1 MEQQRNRR
9 TSSGQRQSQ
18 RQTRR
23 RRRRRKALAR
33 QLLLVLIVLGCVLGV
48 VASCRQR
55 GKNEQAADD
64 PMESVAQ
71 PAEQPEDTE
80 NDRASYI
87 AAHKTEYPQSLLE
100 LLERNPETV
109 DFVYDY
115 PEEGKKQHEID
126 LSGEVTQGDIPL
138 FLQWDERWGYQE
150 YGSDMLAITGCGP
163 TCLSMVYCGLTGK
176 TDKNPL
182 EMARFSEEQGY
193 YSDGIGT
200 SWTLMSQGA
209 IQLGLNVQEI
219 PLTAQLIIDQL
230 NAGHP
235 VICTM
240 GPGDFTD
247 SGHYIVLLQV
257 NDNGSIAI
265 NDPNSPQNSEK
276 SWDLEQ
282 LMGQMK
288 NLWAYSLTY

>member
-1 MEQQRNRR
+1 MRR
-9 TSSGQRQSQ
+9 MV
-18 RQTRR
+18 
-23 RRRRRKALAR
+23 
-33 QLLLVLIVLGCVLGV
+33 LLLIVIGCVLGV

-55 GKNEQAADD
+55 SRNRQVVND
-64 PMESVAQ
+64 
-71 PAEQPEDTE
+71 PAEPAVRSERADPEVTRE
-80 NDRASYI
+80 AYI
-87 AAHKTEYPQSLLE
+87 ASHKKEYPQSLRD

-115 PEEGKKQHEID
+115 PKEGKKQHEID
-126 LSGEVTQGDIPL
+126 LSGEVTQGTIPL

-163 TCLSMVYCGLTGK
+163 TCLSMVYCGLTGQ

-193 YSDGIGT
+193 YSDGVGT

-209 IQLGLNVQEI
+209 VQLGLNVQEI

-230 NAGHP
+230 NEGHP

-240 GPGDFTD
+240 GPGDFTG
-247 SGHYIVLLQV
+247 SGHYIVLLRV
-257 NDNGSIAI
+257 NDDGSIAL
-265 NDPNSPQNSEK
+265 NDPNSPKNSKK
-276 SWDLEQ
+276 SWELER
-282 LMGQMK
+282 LMDQME
-288 NLWAYSLTY
+288 NLWAYSLPY

>member
-9 TSSGQRQSQ
+9 ASSGQRQYPQ
-18 RQTRR
+18 QTRR
-23 RRRRRKALAR
+23 RRRRRRSPAR
-33 QLLLVLIVLGCVLGV
+33 QVVLLLIVIGCVLGV

-55 GKNEQAADD
+55 SRNRQVANDPAKPAAQSGQQ
-64 PMESVAQ
+64 EN
-71 PAEQPEDTE
+71 PEVTRE
-80 NDRASYI
+80 AYI
-87 AAHKTEYPQSLLE
+87 AAHKKEYPQSLRD

-115 PEEGKKQHEID
+115 PKEGNKQHEID
-126 LSGEVTQGDIPL
+126 LSGEVTQGTIPL

-163 TCLSMVYCGLTGK
+163 TCLSMVYCGLTGQ
-176 TDKNPL
+176 TDKSPL
-182 EMARFSEEQGY
+182 EMAHFSEERV
-193 YSDGIGT
+193 GT

-209 IQLGLNVQEI
+209 VQLGLSVQEI

-230 NAGHP
+230 NEGHP

-247 SGHYIVLLQV
+247 SGHYIVLLRV
-257 NDNGSIAI
+257 NDDGSIAV
-265 NDPNSPQNSEK
+265 NDPNSPKNSKK
-276 SWDLEQ
+276 SWDLER
-282 LMGQMK
+282 LMGQME
-288 NLWAYSLTY
+288 NLWAYSLPY

>member
-18 RQTRR
+18 RQTKR
-23 RRRRRKALAR
+23 RRRRRKALTR

-115 PEEGKKQHEID
+115 PEEGRKQHEID

-247 SGHYIVLLQV
+247 SGHYIVLLRV
-257 NDNGSIAI
+257 NDDDSIAI

-276 SWDLEQ
+276 RWDLEQ